1 MEQLNLFKFLLL
13 MTENELE
20 QLRDFVNDYDEVD
33 VSTQVILDYMSVWD
47 YIHEINGKEAK
58 KFDDLID
65 FILLSQYKNDKFKDI
80 DKKIK
85 ICSMHVL
92 GI

>member
-1 MEQLNLFKFLLL
+1 

-33 VSTQVILDYMSVWD
+33 VSTQVILDCMSVWD
-47 YIHEINGKEAK
+47 YIQEMNGKKAK
-58 KFDDLID
+58 KFDELID
-65 FILLSQYKNDKFKDI
+65 FILYSQHQNDKFKDI

-85 ICSMHVL
+85 LCSVHVL
-92 GI
+92 AI

>member
-1 MEQLNLFKFLLL
+1 

-47 YIHEINGKEAK
+47 YI
-58 KFDDLID
+58 
-65 FILLSQYKNDKFKDI
+65 
-80 DKKIK
+80 
-85 ICSMHVL
+85 
-92 GI
+92 